1 MGQWVQL
8 LINDREILRPGP
20 VDCAAVNR
28 TAAEDL
34 AQYAAPGGKSGYGSS
49 TIRRSSGSGSGSSS
63 VSSSDGV
70 VVGESGRDS
79 TESGIESS
87 SVESSSGGSSSV
99 ESSSSGVQ
107 AAMASKGSVSAW
119 IYGDNLVDSGGPG
132 AINRDATRFLFR
144 SVGE

>member
-49 TIRRSSGSGSGSSS
+49 TIRRSSSGSSSSS

-79 TESGIESS
+79 TESGSE
-87 SVESSSGGSSSV
+87 SSSV

>member
-34 AQYAAPGGKSGYGSS
+34 AAYAAPGGKSGYGSS
-49 TIRRSSGSGSGSSS
+49 TIRRSSSSGSSGGGRS
-63 VSSSDGV
+63 GGV
-70 VVGESGRDS
+70 TESGSDS

-87 SVESSSGGSSSV
+87 SVESSSV
-99 ESSSSGVQ
+99 ESSSSDVQ

-119 IYGDNLVDSGGPG
+119 IYGDKLVDSGGPG